1 MFAFGG
7 KSDKILLILTT
18 SNLPGRLAFAAL
30 LVKECF
36 QDNNLNTLKI
46 RAKVKYY
53 AKENTK
59 LGTHSFYAVP
69 VPNGTLTFNELCE
82 EACRNTSIEPSIM
95 KAAVSEYMKTVQLN
109 VLKGFR
115 VPVGEQFITVYPNLN
130 VSVKDTKNQDGTVK
144 EVATAKMVTANKGK
158 SRLGASVSI
167 KFSQEFASQVS
178 WQKIDE
184 RTGAEIPEE
193 DITDGADDNTGGGG
207 TTPPSGE
214 LEG

>member
-1 MFAFGG
+1 M
-7 KSDKILLILTT
+7 
-18 SNLPGRLAFAAL
+18 
-30 LVKECF
+30 
-36 QDNNLNTLKI
+36 
-46 RAKVKYY
+46 AKVKYY

-69 VPNGTLTFNELCE
+69 VPNGTLTFDEVCE

-95 KAAVSEYMKTVQLN
+95 KAAVAEYMKTVQSN

-115 VPVGEQFITVYPNLN
+115 VPVGDKFLTVYPNLN
-130 VSVKDTKNQDGTVK
+130 ASVKDTEDKNGNKT
-144 EVATAKMVTANKGK
+144 VATAKMLTANKGK

-184 RTGAEIPEE
+184 RTGAAIEDEE
-193 DITDGADDNTGGGG
+193 DITDGGTSGGDNASDEEPG
-207 TTPPSGE
+207 
-214 LEG
+214 LEP

>member
-1 MFAFGG
+1 M
-7 KSDKILLILTT
+7 
-18 SNLPGRLAFAAL
+18 
-30 LVKECF
+30 
-36 QDNNLNTLKI
+36 
-46 RAKVKYY
+46 AKVKYY

-95 KAAVSEYMKTVQLN
+95 KAAVSEYMKTVLSN

-130 VSVKDTKNQDGTVK
+130 CSVKDTKNQDGTVN
-144 EVATAKMVTANKGK
+144 EAATAKKVTASKGM

-167 KFSQEFASQVS
+167 KFSKQFTWKCRGRRLTRLVRPS
-178 WQKIDE
+178 KK
-184 RTGAEIPEE
+184 RTSPMVALILAARAATVTAATTIIPESSKGKVE
-193 DITDGADDNTGGGG
+193 ANNIKTFGK
-207 TTPPSGE
+207 
-214 LEG
+214 

>member
-1 MFAFGG
+1 M
-7 KSDKILLILTT
+7 
-18 SNLPGRLAFAAL
+18 
-30 LVKECF
+30 
-36 QDNNLNTLKI
+36 
-46 RAKVKYY
+46 AKVKYY

-69 VPNGTLTFNELCE
+69 VPNGTLTFNEVCE

-95 KAAVSEYMKTVQLN
+95 KAAVAEYMKTVQAN

-130 VSVKDTKNQDGTVK
+130 VSVKDTKDK
-144 EVATAKMVTANKGK
+144 EGNVTVATAKMLTANKGK

-184 RTGAEIPEE
+184 RTGAAVEDE
-193 DITDGADDNTGGGG
+193 DITDGGSDTPGGGG
-207 TTPPSGE
+207 GADPGE
-214 LEG
+214 NEGE

>member
-1 MFAFGG
+1 M
-7 KSDKILLILTT
+7 
-18 SNLPGRLAFAAL
+18 
-30 LVKECF
+30 
-36 QDNNLNTLKI
+36 
-46 RAKVKYY
+46 AKVKYY
-53 AKENTK
+53 AKEKTMVSTNRPK
-59 LGTHSFYAVP
+59 VGTHSFYAVP
-69 VPNGTLTFNELCE
+69 VPKGTLTFNEVCE

-95 KAAVSEYMKTVQLN
+95 KAAVAEYMKTVQAN
-109 VLKGFR
+109 VLKDFR

-130 VSVKDTKNQDGTVK
+130 ASVKDTEDKQGNKT
-144 EVATAKMVTANKGK
+144 VATAKMLTANKGR

-178 WQKIDE
+178 WQKVDE

-207 TTPPSGE
+207 TTPSGGD